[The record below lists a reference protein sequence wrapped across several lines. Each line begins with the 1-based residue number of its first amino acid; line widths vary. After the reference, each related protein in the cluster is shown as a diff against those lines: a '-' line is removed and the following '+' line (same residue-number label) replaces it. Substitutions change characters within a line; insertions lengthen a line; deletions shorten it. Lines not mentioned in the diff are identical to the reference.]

1 MLFYYTNFKSQSNYL
16 AALFYSTHVY
26 ILLFR
31 EKRSSLK
38 ASLNLQ
44 FFISIRTLLDQFV
57 LFRPQR
63 GREGQKCQNLLSK
76 KTTKGEGGGHKIGKM
91 GRRRLWMAPQLKLKQ
106 GVGRTNKRYIK
117 MQKKYKIKKRMSS
130 QPIIALFF

>member
-1 MLFYYTNFKSQSNYL
+1 M
-16 AALFYSTHVY
+16 
-26 ILLFR
+26 
-31 EKRSSLK
+31 K

-63 GREGQKCQNLLSK
+63 GRDGHKCQNLLSK

-91 GRRRLWMAPQLKLKQ
+91 GRRRLWMALNHNCGFCGWMPFFFKDKLF
-106 GVGRTNKRYIK
+106 RTPTQMKLSDHK
-117 MQKKYKIKKRMSS
+117 MNELI
-130 QPIIALFF
+130 